1 MRVTSSLVALVAVA
15 ASCGCATLRHGPT
28 QQLSI
33 TTEPAGAR
41 CDVTRGGEPVGSIE
55 PTPGAVTFPRG
66 ATRIEYACTL
76 PGYLEERDV
85 VEILDQGDL
94 QKYANA
100 VRDREADRVRQ
111 GEWGAMS
118 GTQKAAKVAGV
129 TAVVIGGL
137 ALYGV
142 FPLAGPFISM
152 AFGHYAYPADAAI
165 VADPA
170 TGVVY
175 GVSLPPVRLVPDQFP
190 DEGARDAFLGER
202 RRHVEAMG
210 TLAHDVVDVLYCQP
224 VALDFRC
231 KPPRERVEATF
242 RQRLEALDRQR
253 GQTRIAVP

>member
-1 MRVTSSLVALVAVA
+1 
-15 ASCGCATLRHGPT
+15 
-28 QQLSI
+28 
-33 TTEPAGAR
+33 
-41 CDVTRGGEPVGSIE
+41 VGRID

-100 VRDREADRVRQ
+100 VRDREAYRLRRS
-111 GEWGAMS
+111 EWDAMS
-118 GTQKAAKVAGV
+118 GTQKASKVAG
-129 TAVVIGGL
+129 TAAVAVGVI

-142 FPLAGPFISM
+142 FPLAGPFISI
-152 AFGHYAYPADAAI
+152 AASYRADAAI

-175 GVSLPPVRLVPDQFP
+175 GYSLPPVRLVPEHFP
-190 DEGARDAFLGER
+190 DEGTRDAFFGER
-202 RRHVEAMG
+202 RRHVDAMG
-210 TLAHDVVDVLYCQP
+210 RLADDVVDVLYCKP

-231 KPPRERVEATF
+231 KPPRERAEATLQ
-242 RQRLEALDRQR
+242 QRLEALDRQR
-253 GQTRIAVP
+253 AATRIVSP